1 MYFIKIITWQWLV
14 EARKDN
20 DEDIKPEDGIFFP
33 IFQRDYMCMKN
44 NNNNNN
50 KKKGTLIIVSL

>member
-1 MYFIKIITWQWLV
+1 MMYFIKITWQWLV

-33 IFQRDYMCMKN
+33 IFQRDYMKN